1 MFFLIVRLGK
11 ARFGSWDITPLLD
24 DWLLDLSWVSAGPG
38 ADLLGDVNAL
48 LSGLEKRHQLGDM
61 LALLLGLQVA
71 GLLWNF
77 RDNSL
82 LLGEAFLWAR
92 LQLTARWTAKLLG
105 DLLTLSLRR
114 ILLDI
119 GLLLGTD
126 LLGPL
131 GTLLLSCVAL
141 SDILTLLLLDG
152 LAVDN
157 IILNVVLV
165 VPGLALGL
173 VDSFA
178 LDGTL
183 SVTDQGSVAEL
194 NLFLRGDLPVVNEAV
209 LDEVL
214 LTLFLLLRLKVSGVS
229 GVTLL
234 AVAMLALNDIII
246 LSLFNHDNLVN
257 APLSSSSNGSNVQ
270 GYIILTA
277 PLTSITGWKG

>member
-1 MFFLIVRLGK
+1 MSVPIVRLGK
-11 ARFGSWDITPLLD
+11 ARFGSWDIAPLLD